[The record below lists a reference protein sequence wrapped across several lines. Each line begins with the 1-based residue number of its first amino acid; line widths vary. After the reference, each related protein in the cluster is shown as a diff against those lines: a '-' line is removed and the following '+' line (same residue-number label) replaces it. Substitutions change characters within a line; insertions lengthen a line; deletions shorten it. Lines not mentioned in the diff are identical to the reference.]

1 MKKKDGVALLSLV
14 ITIIVIIILA
24 MISYSASSSTIKR
37 ATYTKYTS
45 NMKQLEEALDDSMMK
60 VRSQTIVKGKLL
72 SNAQLYNYIA
82 KGGTTDL
89 DFVEKGKEPSYTVIT
104 DNSSI
109 DMDLPEFNVN
119 TNDRTGVKIVYAV
132 TGDGTVFAWPPYK
145 YKNEYHLNDND
156 TVESDKVGA
165 TGNVDVIISGK
176 DTVIKIDDDGVLV
189 NPDENVSGETIR
201 TELERPTVSGVYTYN
216 GYEQTVS
223 LNGFDEEKMTIVN
236 GSRKNAGTDVVV
248 VGLKEPDKY
257 KWKDE
262 TSNHITISWTI
273 EKKEVSAVWTNL
285 TFQYDGKSHIPM
297 AKVQGMAN
305 EKINVSLSGAQVDG
319 GTYTASVAISS
330 VKGGSVDNY
339 ILSNSTV
346 EYQILVSEIA
356 VNASDYS
363 GVYDGNE
370 KTISLT
376 VTNPVNG
383 VDIYYSATTELNA
396 SNYSSA
402 GSKTKPTVST
412 AGVTTIHYYITARNV
427 PAKAGSNKVIIEKAP
442 ITSSVNMQDYR
453 YGGTKQEPSVNGN
466 IGNGNVTYYVNTVNT
481 NDGGKNWA
489 EIADS
494 YTLNTGKYYMY
505 AVIDETLN
513 YKGVK
518 TETKEFDITKISISP
533 TLTMTGYTYGGTKTN
548 PSIAGNEGNGEVTY
562 YYNQTNS
569 NITGSLWSDVSN
581 GASLNAGQYY
591 MYAVVETSGNYDE
604 ARTSAVPFTIAK
616 KSVEVIWDSTVEF
629 TYDGNEHAPTATVT
643 SGVTGET
650 LNITVTGA
658 QLQTGT
664 HTVTVTIGSVTGGK
678 ANVDNYTLAN
688 ATKEFRIIKE
698 GLAVGDYVNYTP
710 KSKTITTDTTKTGYT
725 SSQTLTT
732 MKNTQWRIFSIDKIT
747 GEILITTQGAT
758 NLYSLH
764 LQEATGYLH
773 GAEELNRICK
783 ELYSSDTLTAR
794 SMTIEDLDKAVGYDP
809 TTSSTYGREYEYT
822 SGSYYTYQEN
832 GNTVTSETPKVASSS
847 NKVKVKNTNYY
858 YKPNRKNTTVGEIL
872 GSDLGWL
879 ASPFIEANSTYA
891 NFYMRLVNSSDVGGH
906 IELHKGSRSINCAYR
921 DPGAYSLHPVISLN
935 ANQIDTTEDG
945 KDGTTLEKAWNLK

>member
-45 NMKQLEEALDDSMMK
+45 NMKQLQDALDVSAMK

-109 DMDLPEFNVN
+109 DMDLPEFSVN
-119 TNDRTGVKIVYAV
+119 TNDKTGVKIVYAV

-145 YKNEYHLNDND
+145 YKDEYHLNDND

-189 NPDENVSGETIR
+189 NPDENVPGETIR

-402 GSKTKPTVST
+402 GSKTKPTVSN

-466 IGNGNVTYYVNTVNT
+466 IGNGNVTYYVNTANT
-481 NDGGKNWA
+481 NDGGRNWI
-489 EIADS
+489 EITDS
-494 YTLNTGKYYMY
+494 YALNAGKYYMY

-518 TETKEFDITKISISP
+518 TEAKEFDIYK
-533 TLTMTGYTYGGTKTN
+533 
-548 PSIAGNEGNGEVTY
+548 
-562 YYNQTNS
+562 NQ
-569 NITGSLWSDVSN
+569 L
-581 GASLNAGQYY
+581 
-591 MYAVVETSGNYDE
+591 M
-604 ARTSAVPFTIAK
+604 
-616 KSVEVIWDSTVEF
+616 
-629 TYDGNEHAPTATVT
+629 
-643 SGVTGET
+643 
-650 LNITVTGA
+650 
-658 QLQTGT
+658 
-664 HTVTVTIGSVTGGK
+664 
-678 ANVDNYTLAN
+678 
-688 ATKEFRIIKE
+688 
-698 GLAVGDYVNYTP
+698 VGDYVNYVP
-710 KSKTITTDTTKTGYT
+710 ESKTITTDTTKTGYT
-725 SSQTLTT
+725 SSQTLSTT
-732 MKNTQWRIFSIDKIT
+732 ANTQWRIFSIDETT
-747 GEILITTQGAT
+747 GEVLITTQGAT
-758 NLYSLH
+758 NTDTNVY
-764 LQEATGYLH
+764 LQEAKGYLH
-773 GAEELNRICK
+773 GAEELNRLCK
-783 ELYSSDTLTAR
+783 GLYSSGSLTAR
-794 SMTIEDLDKAVGYDP
+794 SMTIEDLDKAIGYDP
-809 TTSSTYGREYEYT
+809 TTYSGYGDEYEYT
-822 SGSYYTYQEN
+822 SGTFYTYQEN
-832 GNTVTSETPKVASSS
+832 GNTITSETPKIASSS
-847 NKVKVKNTNYY
+847 NKVTVKGMFYRYDPISENTI
-858 YKPNRKNTTVGEIL
+858 VGNIL
-872 GSDLGWL
+872 GSSMGWL
-879 ASPFIEANSTYA
+879 ASPCVIPTGSIMANFTMRCANSSYSRVSYLCTSGGGVDSA
-891 NFYMRLVNSSDVGGH
+891 MRGL
-906 IELHKGSRSINCAYR
+906 R
-921 DPGAYSLHPVISLN
+921 PVISLSS
-935 ANQIDTTEDG
+935 NQIDITEDG
-945 KDGTTLEKAWNLK
+945 KDGTTIERAWNLK

>member
-45 NMKQLEEALDDSMMK
+45 NMKQLQDALDVSAMK

-82 KGGTTDL
+82 KGGTTEL

-119 TNDRTGVKIVYAV
+119 TNDKTGVKIVYAV

-145 YKNEYHLNDND
+145 YKDEYHLNDND
-156 TVESDKVGA
+156 TVGADKVGA

-189 NPDENVSGETIR
+189 NPDENVSGETIK
-201 TELERPTVSGVYTYN
+201 TELEKPTVSGVYTYN

-223 LNGFDEEKMTIVN
+223 LDGFDEEKMTIVN

-356 VNASDYS
+356 VDASDYS

-481 NDGGKNWA
+481 NDGGRNWA
-489 EIADS
+489 EITDS
-494 YTLNTGKYYMY
+494 YALNAGKYYMY

-518 TETKEFDITKISISP
+518 TEVKEFDIYK
-533 TLTMTGYTYGGTKTN
+533 
-548 PSIAGNEGNGEVTY
+548 
-562 YYNQTNS
+562 NQ
-569 NITGSLWSDVSN
+569 L
-581 GASLNAGQYY
+581 
-591 MYAVVETSGNYDE
+591 M
-604 ARTSAVPFTIAK
+604 
-616 KSVEVIWDSTVEF
+616 
-629 TYDGNEHAPTATVT
+629 
-643 SGVTGET
+643 
-650 LNITVTGA
+650 
-658 QLQTGT
+658 
-664 HTVTVTIGSVTGGK
+664 
-678 ANVDNYTLAN
+678 
-688 ATKEFRIIKE
+688 
-698 GLAVGDYVNYTP
+698 VGDYVNYIP
-710 KSKTITTDTTKTGYT
+710 ESKTAITYTGKTGYNKT
-725 SSQTLTT
+725 QLLTT
-732 MKNTQWRIFSIDKIT
+732 QSDAKWRILSIDEGT
-747 GEILITTQGAT
+747 GEVILTSQGVT
-758 NLYSLH
+758 NKDTNVYLDGV
-764 LQEATGYLH
+764 TGYLH

-783 ELYSSDTLTAR
+783 ELYSSDSLTAR
-794 SMTIEDLDKAVGYDP
+794 SMTIEDLNKAIGYNP
-809 TTSSTYGREYEYT
+809 TTN
-822 SGSYYTYQEN
+822 SYYGAKYTYTTGEFYTYEEDGQ
-832 GNTVTSETPKVASSS
+832 TITTETPKKASTS
-847 NKVKVKNTNYY
+847 NPVTVKNTSYSYNLGGS
-858 YKPNRKNTTVGEIL
+858 NSTVENIL
-872 GSDLGWL
+872 GSDSGWL
-879 ASPFIEANSTYA
+879 ASASVSASNY
-891 NFYMRLVNSSDVGGH
+891 NVLLDMRVVDSSSVSSYTLEITLPGGVMHPDV
-906 IELHKGSRSINCAYR
+906 KGIR
-921 DPGAYSLHPVISLN
+921 PVISLN
-935 ANQIDTTEDG
+935 ANQINITEDG
-945 KDGTTLEKAWNLK
+945 KDGTTIERAWNLK